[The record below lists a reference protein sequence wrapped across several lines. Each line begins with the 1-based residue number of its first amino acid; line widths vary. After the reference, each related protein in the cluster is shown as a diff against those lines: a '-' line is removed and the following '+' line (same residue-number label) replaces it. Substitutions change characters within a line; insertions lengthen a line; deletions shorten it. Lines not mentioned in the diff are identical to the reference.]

1 VYVLSTFEN
10 KNALHKINP

>member
-10 KNALHKINP
+10 KNALHKMNP